1 MVITSVN
8 DSVKTFTFFFIDDQE
23 VTNEKTVL

>member
-8 DSVKTFTFFFIDDQE
+8 DPVKTLTLFFIDNQE